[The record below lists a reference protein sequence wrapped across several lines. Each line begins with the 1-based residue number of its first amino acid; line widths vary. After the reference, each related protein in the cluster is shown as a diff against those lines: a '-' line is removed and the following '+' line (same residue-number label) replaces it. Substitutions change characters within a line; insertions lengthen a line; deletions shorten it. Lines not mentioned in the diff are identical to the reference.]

1 MVFHFTL
8 VIENHAK
15 VCVKPLNFDPGD
27 LPSIPTKLPLD
38 YHNSSPIVDLFD
50 TNEILVSATVE
61 PKAWSQEDE
70 LELEP

>member
-38 YHNSSPIVDLFD
+38 YHNSSP